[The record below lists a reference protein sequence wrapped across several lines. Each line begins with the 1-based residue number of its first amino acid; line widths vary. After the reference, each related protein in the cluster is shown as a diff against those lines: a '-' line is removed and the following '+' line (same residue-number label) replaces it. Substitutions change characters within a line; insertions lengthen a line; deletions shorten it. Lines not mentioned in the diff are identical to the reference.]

1 MPDSLVKAPRRILI
15 VITGLGVGGAERQI
29 VALSHRFQGL
39 GASIVVVTLIEPGP
53 LKEEMTR
60 ANIPVYSLGMK
71 RGIPGPGAIF
81 KLAKIVRREKPDV
94 VHAHMFHANILARVS
109 RLFWR
114 GVPLVCAIRNVNEV
128 SSRATNWNGKTW
140 RDDAYRFT
148 NWLSQKTTAVC
159 DTCAERYIEIG
170 AFRPDQIVSIPNGIV
185 ISKFAR
191 DPEAGARL
199 RKEMGLEGK
208 IVGLMVARMEPPKDH
223 ALLLR
228 AWAAAIKKHRD
239 LHLVFVGDGPDRAE
253 LEKLAA
259 SLGVADHVTFTGIRK
274 DVRAFLSMADFFL
287 LITLMEGMPVSVL
300 EAGAASLPAIA
311 SIAGGTAETV
321 NDRVTGFLVPP
332 GDLTALIDAIDSM
345 VSLGPAGRAAM
356 GAEAHKFVSAKY
368 DFELM
373 IQGYLRVYN
382 EAIEALR
389 KN

>member
-1 MPDSLVKAPRRILI
+1 MPESFVKAPRRILI

-29 VALSHRFQGL
+29 VALSHRFQAL
-39 GASIVVVTLIEPGP
+39 GSSVVVVTLIEPGP

-109 RLFWR
+109 RLLWR
-114 GVPLVCAIRNVNEV
+114 NVPLVCAIRNVNEV
-128 SSRATNWNGKTW
+128 SSRSTKWNDKTW

-159 DTCAERYIEIG
+159 DTCAQRYIEVG
-170 AFRPDQIVSIPNGIV
+170 AFQPDQIISIPNGIV

-191 DPEAGARL
+191 DPDAGARL

-228 AWAAAIKKHRD
+228 AWAAASQKYPA

-259 SLGVADHVTFTGIRK
+259 SLKVTDCVTFTGIRK
-274 DVRAFLSMADFFL
+274 DVRAFLSMADFYL
-287 LITLMEGMPVSVL
+287 LITIMEGMPVSIL
-300 EAGAASLPAIA
+300 EAGAASLPLIG
-311 SIAGGTAETV
+311 S
-321 NDRVTGFLVPP
+321 RVGAFPKSCWTGRLDFLCPQ
-332 GDLTALIDAIDSM
+332 
-345 VSLGPAGRAAM
+345 
-356 GAEAHKFVSAKY
+356 
-368 DFELM
+368 M
-373 IQGYLRVYN
+373 IWMRL
-382 EAIEALR
+382 
-389 KN
+389 